1 MAGEA
6 APTDWQGGLNF
17 TYHIGPGFKQAQRHV
32 QMFVSTHTQSARV
45 YNAFGVIEGSVEPG
59 EASAGACMIYL
70 ACSSVLKQCCLFRII
85 MQGCKVLAKIND
97 FDI

>member
-1 MAGEA
+1 MIFLFIVHNDVSICSDMAGEA

-17 TYHIGPGFKQAQRHV
+17 TYHIGPGFKQTQRHV

-59 EASAGACMIYL
+59 EA
-70 ACSSVLKQCCLFRII
+70 V
-85 MQGCKVLAKIND
+85 V
-97 FDI
+97 